1 MDFCQAF
8 VIGASWNKDELIR
21 FRGQRGKGQGH
32 YCGRG
37 VYDSKA
43 TFEFSF
49 LGWMPLLSL
58 NRSTE
63 PFFSDAVY
71 TSDQSKKAKELV
83 CKLCLLSSVKFT
95 CWLLICVSSRL
106 CRPQIFE
113 RRDSRMC
120 SAWSL
125 HFTVHCISTVSVF
138 CLFVISAF
146 VWLMSFI
153 WRDND
158 PALQIDYLVSFNVS
172 QNLLFAD
179 N

>member
-1 MDFCQAF
+1 VPVLCKSPPLDGVLHTAVCVSVITFPRYLQYPLMDFCQAF

-95 CWLLICVSSRL
+95 C
-106 CRPQIFE
+106 
-113 RRDSRMC
+113 
-120 SAWSL
+120 
-125 HFTVHCISTVSVF
+125 
-138 CLFVISAF
+138 
-146 VWLMSFI
+146 
-153 WRDND
+153 
-158 PALQIDYLVSFNVS
+158 
-172 QNLLFAD
+172 
-179 N
+179 